1 MTIENRVSAG
11 LSPEAIARI
20 KDLAQQIRAELPF
33 LRTLTA
39 QDRVSLARLGDKT
52 VGFDE
57 KCRAYMQSN
66 PEFLP
71 AFIDAAE
78 VDKDRALRPQLMQI
92 EAVLQALFEGVTDTL
107 TIVSSEILG
116 ADSAYYNVVRD
127 AAKRGV
133 PSAKPIYE
141 DLAQRFPQRGRPASA
156 PAPAATP
163 AGTGG

>member
-57 KCRAYMQSN
+57 
-66 PEFLP
+66 
-71 AFIDAAE
+71 
-78 VDKDRALRPQLMQI
+78 
-92 EAVLQALFEGVTDTL
+92 
-107 TIVSSEILG
+107 
-116 ADSAYYNVVRD
+116 
-127 AAKRGV
+127 
-133 PSAKPIYE
+133 
-141 DLAQRFPQRGRPASA
+141 
-156 PAPAATP
+156 
-163 AGTGG
+163 

>member
-1 MTIENRVSAG
+1 
-11 LSPEAIARI
+11 
-20 KDLAQQIRAELPF
+20 
-33 LRTLTA
+33 
-39 QDRVSLARLGDKT
+39 
-52 VGFDE
+52 
-57 KCRAYMQSN
+57 MQSN

-156 PAPAATP
+156 PVSAATP